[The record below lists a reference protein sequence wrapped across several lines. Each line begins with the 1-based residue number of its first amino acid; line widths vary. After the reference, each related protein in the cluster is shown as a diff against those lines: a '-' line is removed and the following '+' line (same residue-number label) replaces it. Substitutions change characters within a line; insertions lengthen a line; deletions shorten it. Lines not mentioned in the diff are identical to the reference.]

1 MSSHEQ
7 QLLAY
12 AKKCVTPA
20 YSYCKAKL
28 DNDLKPTLDAF
39 KAAGFFSSCKV
50 AELKPTAAD
59 IDTLKSLPFCNSE
72 AVFSDLK
79 SELPRYLAAAEAVS
93 SRANVVDWW
102 KLLEDDLPHWAQS
115 CKLVLLVE
123 PSSAAAERAFF
134 QILSNSFSEKQES
147 SLEDYIELSVMLQY
161 NYRN

>member
-1 MSSHEQ
+1 M
-7 QLLAY
+7 LAY
-12 AKKCVTPA
+12 AKQCVTPA
-20 YSYCKAKL
+20 YTYCKAKF

-134 QILSNSFSEKQES
+134 KYCLTPFQ
-147 SLEDYIELSVMLQY
+147 
-161 NYRN
+161 RNKNLP